1 LKFYKDLF
9 NPKIREVQQGSY
21 ITIGTFDGVHRGHQ
35 QLISTV
41 AREGEKN
48 NCTTIVITFDPLPK
62 VFFGNKESDS
72 IRLTSSQT
80 RAERIALLGVDL
92 LIEYT
97 FDQSFS
103 TMSADDF
110 ITTILAGLNPKKIFI
125 GKDFRFGYKGLG
137 DYEFLKRKGMK
148 LGFDTEV
155 LEFIHLNN
163 ERISS
168 TRVRHAIKS
177 GDITLAAELMGK
189 RHEMNGRIVQG
200 INDFTVFFV
209 PNCDVMLPPAG
220 EYMITIKNDY
230 NEYFTKAVILDTN
243 KSIEITLDKVMIHH
257 FSKDNVIL
265 HFVDSVTAIETTHAS
280 KNEGWGKKT
289 GVI

>member
-9 NPKIREVQQGSY
+9 NPKIREVEQGSY

-41 AREGEKN
+41 AREGKKN
-48 NCTTIVITFDPLPK
+48 NCTTIAITFDPLPK
-62 VFFGNKESDS
+62 VFLGKKESDY
-72 IRLTSSQT
+72 IRLTSPQT

-103 TMSADDF
+103 KMSADDF
-110 ITTILAGLNPKKIFI
+110 ITTILVGLNPKKIFI
-125 GKDFRFGYKGLG
+125 GKDFRFGYKGSG
-137 DYEFLKRKGMK
+137 DYEFLKREGMK
-148 LGFDTEV
+148 FGFETEV
-155 LEFIHLNN
+155 LEFIDLNN

-168 TRVRHAIKS
+168 TRVRNAIKS
-177 GDITLAAELMGK
+177 GDITLATELMGK
-189 RHEMNGRIVQG
+189 QHEMSGRIVQG

-220 EYMITIKNDY
+220 EYMVTIEND
-230 NEYFTKAVILDTN
+230 NSKHFTKAVILNTN
-243 KSIEITLDKVMIHH
+243 KSIEITLDKLMIHH
-257 FSKDNVIL
+257 FSKGNVIL
-265 HFVDSVTAIETTHAS
+265 HFVEPVTAIKTEVKVETYKELHS
-280 KNEGWGKKT
+280 ILG
-289 GVI
+289 